1 MSPTRLHNI
10 RGAIRSFRIVSWLL
24 RVGIIVCVL
33 AIIPNQATG
42 ICLCNAPKELILEL
56 IGLGSIALLALYC
69 SRIRVDCVDLFL
81 ALFLIFS
88 IVSGGFAAPD
98 RWEALRAVGISVA
111 GIAIFWS
118 SRVIAKSG
126 RGQQLLDVAALAVVL
141 VAATVI
147 LDALGFSY
155 GLSVTRPA
163 GTLGDRNSAAHFL
176 ALGMPLL
183 FLQSFETRSARRES
197 LALFSLAILGAALL
211 LTRSRAAW
219 LAVISGTLLFA
230 ILLGLTPRRFH
241 LSLTMARVM
250 RATAALAAGL
260 ILGLC
265 IPTQLHWK
273 AMHPYMESFENLAES
288 NSGSGRVRLN
298 QYHDSLLM
306 LIGHKTLGVG
316 PGNWKILYKARASG
330 LTKNNSQA
338 STHAYQAP
346 AERTIWYLPNRLNSD
361 WIAFMVE
368 RGLPAVIFLLAAL
381 ATLAVWSVKSWSRLN
396 VTAPGSD
403 PSPRLVSLLILV
415 AIIVIVGSFDAVLQ
429 LPAPTYLAFLMLGAL
444 APLHKPLFTIC
455 LSRFARAFA
464 AVTALV
470 LAGALAIFTSNE
482 IYVSYVIARS
492 GPNNLSA
499 AYRMSFDK
507 RWFLTEVVW
516 SERAVKKD
524 LGRYP
529 ACD

>member
-1 MSPTRLHNI
+1 MSPTRLRNI

-24 RVGIIVCVL
+24 RVGMIVCVL
-33 AIIPNQATG
+33 AIIPSRATG
-42 ICLCNAPKELILEL
+42 ICLCNAPKELVLEL
-56 IGLGSIALLALYC
+56 IGLGSIALLALYR
-69 SRIRVDCVDLFL
+69 SRIRVDSVDLLL
-81 ALFLIFS
+81 ALFLVFS
-88 IVSGGFAAPD
+88 VISGGFAAPD

-111 GIAIFWS
+111 GVAIFWS

-126 RGQQLLDVAALAVVL
+126 RRRQLLDAAALAVVL
-141 VAATVI
+141 VASIVV
-147 LDALGFSY
+147 LDAVGFNY

-183 FLQSFETRSARRES
+183 LLQSFNTESAWRQR
-197 LALFSLAILGAALL
+197 LALSSLVIVSAALL

-219 LAVISGTLLFA
+219 LAALSGTLLFG

-241 LSLTMARVM
+241 PSLTTTCVM
-250 RATAALAAGL
+250 RATAALMVGL

-273 AMHPYMESFENLAES
+273 ATHPYMESFENLAES

-316 PGNWKILYKARASG
+316 PGNWKILYKARASD
-330 LTKNNSQA
+330 LTKNNSPGP
-338 STHAYQAP
+338 THAYQAP
-346 AERTIWYLPNRLNSD
+346 AERTIWFLPNRLNSD
-361 WIAFMVE
+361 WIAFAVE
-368 RGLPAVIFLLAAL
+368 RGLPAVTFLLAAL
-381 ATLAVWSVKSWSRLN
+381 ATLAVRSVISWSRLN
-396 VTAPGSD
+396 LTAPGPD
-403 PSPRLVSLLILV
+403 PSARLVSVLTLV
-415 AIIVIVGSFDAVLQ
+415 AVIVIVGSFDAVLQ

-444 APLHKPLFTIC
+444 APFHKPLFTISF
-455 LSRFARAFA
+455 SRFARSLA
-464 AVTALV
+464 AVTALL
-470 LAGALAIFTSNE
+470 LAAVLAIFTLNE
-482 IYVSYVIARS
+482 IYVSYLIVRS
-492 GPNNLSA
+492 GPDNLSA
-499 AYRMSFDK
+499 AYLISLDK

-516 SERAVKKD
+516 SERAVRKD